1 MKITITGDKGEK
13 FDPPLPRV
21 EFVNSAGIDVLIS
34 VNSSDP
40 DCALRL
46 RPGELMTLIVPI
58 YEYSARID
66 KEALA
71 RIKKEHELLMQ
82 LSPTYRAMQAG

>member
-1 MKITITGDKGEK
+1 MKITITGDQGEK
-13 FDPPLPRV
+13 FDPPLPRI
-21 EFVNSAGIDVLIS
+21 ELVNSAGIDVLIS

-46 RPGELMTLIVPI
+46 RPGELMKLIVPI

-66 KEALA
+66 IEALA
-71 RIKKEHELLMQ
+71 RIKKEHALLMQ
-82 LSPTYRAMQAG
+82 LSTAYMQAG